1 MTTAPSSTAPLG
13 RVATLGVP
21 LAVGL
26 AGALLVVAFP
36 SLVKVLVLLGAVL
49 AALLIAVDLEAG
61 LFVLVFTCY
70 AHLSQVLIDHHRL
83 PSVLDPLVALLLG
96 LTAFKVAMKG
106 IDFVP
111 VVRAALPILGYGLA
125 GLATL
130 LVAVHPDATRKSLA
144 GFVND
149 AVVALLIVALL
160 QTRRALRGAVWALLA
175 AGLLLGSTSVHQ
187 ELTKDYAD
195 PYWGFAL
202 AAKHNISGS
211 LSDYRIGGPVAD
223 PNFYALFLV
232 PLAPLALDR
241 FNSERRKRLR
251 VLALAAFGVVCLSV
265 VFTYSRGGFL
275 ALAAT
280 TAVMMVRRPPKLR
293 VLVFVAIVAVPVLSL
308 VPGRYSA
315 RLGTIPD
322 VLRFRSSDPH
332 GIRDSGMRG
341 RVSEMMVAALMFR
354 EHPLLGVGVNNF
366 PYLYQEYARRI
377 GPDSRLEYREP
388 HSRYLEVAAE
398 MGLAGI
404 VAYGA
409 LLVAL
414 FLAMRAGEAGLKA
427 SGDLDGAGMVRAF
440 EVGLAGFLIGSLFL
454 HGAFPRFFWVLAGI
468 ALATRRVGEAA
479 ASGGRPPEATAG
491 PR

>member
-1 MTTAPSSTAPLG
+1 MTTAPLATARPG
-13 RVATLGVP
+13 RVVTVAVP
-21 LAVGL
+21 VAVGL
-26 AGALLVVAFP
+26 AGTLLVVAFP
-36 SLVKVLVLLGAVL
+36 SLVKAAVILGALL
-49 AALLIAVDLEAG
+49 AAVLIALDLEAG

-70 AHLSQVLIDHHRL
+70 AYLSKVLIVHHRM
-83 PSVLDPLVALLLG
+83 PSVVDPLVALLLG
-96 LTAFKVAMKG
+96 LTAFRVTMKG
-106 IDFVP
+106 IDLVP
-111 VVRAALPILGYGLA
+111 VLRAALPILGYGLA

-130 LVAVHPDATRKSLA
+130 LVAVHPEATRETLA

-149 AVVALLIVALL
+149 AIVALLIVALL
-160 QTRRALRGAVWALLA
+160 QTRRALRGTVWALIA
-175 AGLLLGSTSVHQ
+175 VGLLLGSMTVHQ
-187 ELTKDYAD
+187 ELTKNYAD
-195 PYWGFAL
+195 HYWGFAM
-202 AAKHNISGS
+202 AAVANISGTTS
-211 LSDYRIGGPVAD
+211 GYRIGGPVAD

-241 FNSERRKRLR
+241 FNSERRKGVRI
-251 VLALAAFGVVCLSV
+251 LALVAFAVVCLSI

-280 TAVMMVRRPPKLR
+280 VAVMMVRRPPKLR

-308 VPGRYSA
+308 VPGQYST
-315 RLGTIPD
+315 RLNTIRE
-322 VLRFRSSDPH
+322 VLSFRSSDPH
-332 GIRDSGMRG
+332 GIRDAGMRG

-404 VAYGA
+404 LAYGA

-414 FLAMRAGEAGLKA
+414 FLAMRAGERGLKA
-427 SGDLDGAGMVRAF
+427 SGDLDHAGMVRAF
-440 EVGLAGFLIGSLFL
+440 EVGLAGFLIGSVFL
-454 HGAFPRFFWVLAGI
+454 QGSYPRYFWVLAGI

-479 ASGGRPPEATAG
+479 EPGGRPAEAAAG